1 MFARLARVARSRVA
15 RGAPARPL
23 GAARAAGSPGRDRAP
38 PRASRVDDHPA
49 ARVVLLSPSS
59 PRGFAADRGP
69 DARGFPP
76 DETADAEDAA
86 EGDEAEASEA
96 SDAPEAGASDEAS
109 SSPSDEAS
117 SSPSDEASSSSSDEA
132 SSSSSSSSSFTSG
145 RSPSLPGIIGAPP
158 PGGGGGGGGPRGGNA
173 LAVNTLRPSIWTVFR
188 VAFRSLK
195 TLALDVPW
203 IRSCVDAEFDP
214 AAFLAD
220 ADEARAAVLRAFAEN
235 DQRALR
241 EMCHARV
248 FEAMQ
253 ATRIE
258 YDRANVD
265 VEVWLEGHDD
275 DEEEQDSGEEE
286 EEEEEDSVSSSSD
299 SVSSSSTASPAVL
312 VEVGVS
318 VADMTEEEGARV
330 VEGLRRYAR
339 EGAGEEGT
347 SFEMDAGLSAPARIS
362 VTARFQR
369 REVWTMR
376 NRVSGERGRTD
387 DARGSEWTFTRELPR
402 RLPVRGEL
410 ETPWRLDDIA

>member
-69 DARGFPP
+69 DARGSPP

-109 SSPSDEAS
+109 SS
-117 SSPSDEASSSSSDEA
+117 
-132 SSSSSSSSSFTSG
+132 SSSSSFTSD

-158 PGGGGGGGGPRGGNA
+158 PGGVGGDPRGGKA

-312 VEVGVS
+312 VDVGVS
-318 VADMTEEEGARV
+318 VADLTEEEGARV

>member
-38 PRASRVDDHPA
+38 PLASRVDDHPA

-69 DARGFPP
+69 DARGSPP

-109 SSPSDEAS
+109 SSSPSDEASPSPSDEAS
-117 SSPSDEASSSSSDEA
+117 SSSSSSDEA
-132 SSSSSSSSSFTSG
+132 SSSSSSSSSFSSG

-158 PGGGGGGGGPRGGNA
+158 PGGGGGDPRGGGA

-286 EEEEEDSVSSSSD
+286 EDSVSSSSD

-312 VEVGVS
+312 VDVGVS

>member
-38 PRASRVDDHPA
+38 PLASRVDDHPA

-109 SSPSDEAS
+109 SS
-117 SSPSDEASSSSSDEA
+117 SSDEA
-132 SSSSSSSSSFTSG
+132 SSSSSSSSSFTSD

-158 PGGGGGGGGPRGGNA
+158 PGGVGGGGGPRGGNA

-286 EEEEEDSVSSSSD
+286 EDTVVSSSD

-312 VEVGVS
+312 VDVGVS

>member
-117 SSPSDEASSSSSDEA
+117 SSSSDEA

-158 PGGGGGGGGPRGGNA
+158 PGGGGGDPRGGSA

-195 TLALDVPW
+195 TLALDLPW
-203 IRSCVDAEFDP
+203 IRRCVDAEFDP

-286 EEEEEDSVSSSSD
+286 EDSVSSSSD

-312 VEVGVS
+312 VDVGVS

>member
-117 SSPSDEASSSSSDEA
+117 SSSSDEA
-132 SSSSSSSSSFTSG
+132 SSSSSSSSSFTSD

-158 PGGGGGGGGPRGGNA
+158 PGGVGGGGGPRGGNA

-312 VEVGVS
+312 VDVGVS

-402 RLPVRGEL
+402 RLPVRGGEL

>member
-38 PRASRVDDHPA
+38 PLASRVDDHPA

-96 SDAPEAGASDEAS
+96 SDAPEAGASEASS

-132 SSSSSSSSSFTSG
+132 SSSSSSSSFTSD

-158 PGGGGGGGGPRGGNA
+158 PGGGGGDPRGGGA

-286 EEEEEDSVSSSSD
+286 EDTVVSSSD

-312 VEVGVS
+312 VDVGVS

>member
-38 PRASRVDDHPA
+38 PLASRVDDHPA

-69 DARGFPP
+69 DARGSPP

-109 SSPSDEAS
+109 SSSSPSDEASPSPSDEAS
-117 SSPSDEASSSSSDEA
+117 SSSSSSDEA
-132 SSSSSSSSSFTSG
+132 SSSSSSSSSFSSG

-158 PGGGGGGGGPRGGNA
+158 PGGVGGGGGPRGGKA

-286 EEEEEDSVSSSSD
+286 EDSVSSSSD

-312 VEVGVS
+312 VDVGVS